1 MRLNSKQLKRPAR
14 QAMRAAV
21 PSALLTTLLFW
32 LLTDALDTAVTLFA
46 PDASLD
52 ALSASLT
59 GQGADGWT
67 AMFLSILLTLY
78 LVVMRFGYR
87 AWALRTARGEQTGFG
102 CLLDG
107 FGMAGRVLVMQMH
120 IFLRMFLWC
129 IACTAVLAGVL
140 TSVFLFLDLDPYLL
154 YLLVWLVIPLVYLAV
169 LLLTLRYSLSAYL
182 LWDYPDAGPG
192 TAVRRSAEMMRGN
205 VWRLFRLYLSFWLWF
220 LASFAISSAVEAA
233 LLLPDADAIRQLL
246 ALQDYTGMIALVQQT
261 LNAPAARILSLLAA
275 LPLSLLLSPYFHL
288 SLANFYRDLSR
299 ETVEPAFSG
308 ESF

>member
-1 MRLNSKQLKRPAR
+1 MRLNPKELKGPAR

-21 PSALLTTLLFW
+21 PSALLMTLLFW
-32 LLTDALDTAVTLFA
+32 LLTDVLDTIVTIFA

-52 ALSASLT
+52 SLTASLS
-59 GQGADGWT
+59 GQGADGWM

-87 AWALRTARGEQTGFG
+87 AWALRTARGEQAGFG

-107 FGMAGRVLVMQMH
+107 FGMAGRVLLMQMH

-129 IACTAVLAGVL
+129 IACTTVLAGVL
-140 TSVFLFLDLDPYLL
+140 TSVFLLLDLNPYLL
-154 YLLVWLVIPLVYLAV
+154 YLLVWLLIPLIYLAV
-169 LLLTLRYSLSAYL
+169 LLLTMRYSLAAYL

-205 VWRLFRLYLSFWLWF
+205 VWRMFRLYLSFWLWF
-220 LASFAISSAVEAA
+220 LAGFALSSAAE
-233 LLLPDADAIRQLL
+233 LGMLLPFADTIRQLL
-246 ALQDYTGMIALVQQT
+246 EVQDYAALIVLVQRSLHT
-261 LNAPAARILSLLAA
+261 PAALLCVLLAG
-275 LPLSLLLSPYFHL
+275 LPLSLFFTPYFHL
-288 SLANFYRDLSR
+288 AQANFYRDLSR
-299 ETVEPAFSG
+299 ETVGPAFSG